1 MKSIKLVALSLTII
15 IGIMFITPYYVRA
28 EENKMKNVFM
38 DTFYGMAAGALIA
51 TAISLTQK
59 DPNWGANVGTGAAV
73 GGIAG
78 ALFGV
83 VTEMRYMAKIEDG
96 QVHVSIPTIGI
107 NMEKTDRDEVMY
119 SAGVLKYSF

>member
-1 MKSIKLVALSLTII
+1 MKSIKLVALSVTII
-15 IGIMFITPYYVRA
+15 IGIMFITPYYARA

-83 VTEMRYMAKIEDG
+83 VTEMRYMANIKDG
-96 QVHVSIPTIGI
+96 QVHVSIPSISI
-107 NMEKTDRDEVMY
+107 NMEKRDRDEVMY